1 MNRLHQLRTDCLCL
15 SCQPALLYLVP
26 ACIGVPS
33 LCAAIRGEFGELYKY
48 SEEEDEEEEEAGDKK
63 TSDETKKDD

>member
-1 MNRLHQLRTDCLCL
+1 MNWLHQPRTDCLCL
-15 SCQPALLYLVP
+15 PCQPALLYLVP

-48 SEEEDEEEEEAGDKK
+48 SEEEEEEEAGDKK
-63 TSDETKKDD
+63 TSDETKKDN